1 MFFEQLIESI
11 EEHRAKNHP
20 ANVDR
25 YHENPVIEAV
35 APSET
40 DGGAKSAS
48 DQTETVKLGLC
59 SPLGCLAQIRVQRF
73 CPGKSVWP
81 PGKRWSPID

>member
-11 EEHRAKNHP
+11 EEHRTKNHP
-20 ANVDR
+20 GDLDR

-48 DQTETVKLGLC
+48 DQTETVKWGFAHRSVV
-59 SPLGCLAQIRVQRF
+59 SPGFACNVFVPADQF
-73 CPGKSVWP
+73 GP
-81 PGKRWSPID
+81 PG